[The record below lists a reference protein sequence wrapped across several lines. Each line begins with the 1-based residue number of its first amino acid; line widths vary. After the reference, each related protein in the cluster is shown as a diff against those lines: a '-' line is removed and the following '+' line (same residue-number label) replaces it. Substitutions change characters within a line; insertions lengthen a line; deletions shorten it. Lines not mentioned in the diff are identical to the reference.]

1 MPPLHGPC
9 SDRDLYSWHGR
20 WPPWTFL
27 VSGCLDLVCQAK
39 QHGILLPISVQLGRH
54 SRACGVV
61 CTSLVCLS
69 GWAWELV
76 LGRFGV
82 LAPLPPCVR
91 ALLSPSTL
99 EERVW
104 VAAAHRVVMDTL
116 RIRLGLIRGLTLLSR
131 HHSPS
136 LSIVDEFKCG

>member
-1 MPPLHGPC
+1 MISILGMVGGRPG
-9 SDRDLYSWHGR
+9 RSW
-20 WPPWTFL
+20 L
-27 VSGCLDLVCQAK
+27 VGAWIWVCPAK

-61 CTSLVCLS
+61 CTFLVWLS

>member
-1 MPPLHGPC
+1 MWYVHP
-9 SDRDLYSWHGR
+9 
-20 WPPWTFL
+20 
-27 VSGCLDLVCQAK
+27 
-39 QHGILLPISVQLGRH
+39 
-54 SRACGVV
+54 
-61 CTSLVCLS
+61 LVCLS

-99 EERVW
+99 EGRVW

-116 RIRLGLIRGLTLLSR
+116 HVWLGLIRGLTLLSR